1 MTMSRI
7 PKIGY
12 NICFMNILIFIK
24 NKNSKNIEIQ
34 EYNDYKLLSNRN
46 QTHKYLNVNFD
57 LWNNT
62 FFLYH

>member
-34 EYNDYKLLSNRN
+34 EYNDYKSLSNRN
-46 QTHKYLNVNFD
+46 QTHNI
-57 LWNNT
+57 
-62 FFLYH
+62 